1 MAKELEYF
9 NDFFE
14 KPESM
19 KAREFYS
26 YVHEW
31 LAYLK
36 EHEGEFNYL
45 EDEEWRERKDRVL
58 AVLTEQEDLR
68 EEFEDIEERLDA
80 IEELETGAEKIA
92 LYEEWMAFMRK
103 NQENYDIAEED
114 LAEMEVKMKKAIL
127 AILDLD
133 AAEERLK
140 RSKAKYHKSVANLD
154 ETLSEHYVRTG
165 RRLVLS
171 SLAFKMGKRLKGN

>member
-9 NDFFE
+9 NEFFE

-19 KAREFYS
+19 KAREFYK

-31 LAYLK
+31 LEYLK
-36 EHEGEFNYL
+36 EHKGEFNYL

-58 AVLTEQEDLR
+58 AILTEQEELK
-68 EEFEDIEERLDA
+68 EEFEELEERLDF
-80 IEELETGAEKIA
+80 IEELETAAEKIA
-92 LYEEWMAFMRK
+92 AYEEWMAFMRK
-103 NQENYDIAEED
+103 NQENYDIAEKD

-127 AILDLD
+127 AILDCD

-140 RSKAKYHKSVANLD
+140 RSKAKYQKSIANID
-154 ETLSEHYVRTG
+154 ETLSEFYVRTG
-165 RRLVLS
+165 RRLVVS
-171 SLAFKMGKRLKGN
+171 SLAFEFGKRLKGN